1 MIKETA
7 GDLGHVQENGSEN
20 QMVFYCFFDALH
32 RLRVQFV
39 GLLHQSDYVSQ
50 YAELFPKSDCPEH
63 GKLHGF
69 DRTGFQSNRPRGFRP
84 ANHRKSAPKT
94 VFPEFL
100 ETTVPKH
107 HRGHLIR
114 YFGKLLSFRRNGGV
128 CPFLNG
134 GGSKNRKLFEDET
147 EDAFFSVRT
156 TSINAIYTNNQ
167 LYDARQGI
175 ITYIRKVY
183 DSERKVIG
191 YLFLDISPKYL
202 YSNFFSYTDDL
213 GEAVS
218 FIVFDSDNYLQ
229 TVANEP
235 YAGYLKYLATGQP
248 VRTKDLRYIVATQ
261 SFMDFDAE
269 LVTLIPLKPFY
280 RKQALLTFPIIL
292 ISLVFIVLSCIIGN
306 RESKKVVDSLT
317 ALNTKMKEAYKEFE
331 KS

>member
-1 MIKETA
+1 MFKKTGLKIKWSFIAFLTLFIVFECSLSVYSINQIMYRNMLNYSQKAIALNMENCTA
-7 GDLGHVQENGSEN
+7 LIELASKATDLV
-20 QMVFYCFFDALH
+20 A
-32 RLRVQFV
+32 
-39 GLLHQSDYVSQ
+39 SDPQIIEKVRQRQ
-50 YAELFPKSDCPEH
+50 Y
-63 GKLHGF
+63 
-69 DRTGFQSNRPRGFRP
+69 
-84 ANHRKSAPKT
+84 
-94 VFPEFL
+94 
-100 ETTVPKH
+100 
-107 HRGHLIR
+107 
-114 YFGKLLSFRRNGGV
+114 
-128 CPFLNG
+128 FLNSLKLQSLSIIG
-134 GGSKNRKLFEDET
+134 VTLYDTSGNYYHSDGMAGVLPLSKMAEEARIASFFEDET
-147 EDAFFSVRT
+147 EDAFFSVRA
-156 TSINAIYTNNQ
+156 TSINSIYTNNQ